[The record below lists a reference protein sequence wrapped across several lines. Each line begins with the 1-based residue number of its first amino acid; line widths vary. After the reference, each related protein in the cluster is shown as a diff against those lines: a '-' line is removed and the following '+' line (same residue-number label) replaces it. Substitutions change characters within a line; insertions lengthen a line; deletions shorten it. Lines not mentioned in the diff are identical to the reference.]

1 MDYSI
6 LIAGAQTRE
15 KTAWKS
21 ADQRFFRR
29 EFTEDS
35 AAFPYYMSAEGDA
48 AAQRMKVKEF
58 PLLTLRENVTYCEN
72 VHK

>member
-6 LIAGAQTRE
+6 LIAGAQTGE

-48 AAQRMKVKEF
+48 AAQRMKVKDFNSQSTKLAYFAKE
-58 PLLTLRENVTYCEN
+58 
-72 VHK
+72 KK

>member
-1 MDYSI
+1 VDYSI
-6 LIAGAQTRE
+6 LIAGAQTGE

-21 ADQRFFRR
+21 ADQRFFRQ

-58 PLLTLRENVTYCEN
+58 PLDFSQ
-72 VHK
+72 